1 MSLAATNL
9 LQVQIALIQ
18 SDLLTQDLAENA
30 DSSLADLEEETDM
43 DDV

>member
-1 MSLAATNL
+1 MSLSATNL
-9 LQVQIALIQ
+9 LQVQVALKQ
-18 SDLLTQDLAENA
+18 SMLLTQDLAENA